1 MVAPEGWEI
10 VELDEVAEVKTG
22 PFGSALHASDYVR
35 IGTPIVTV
43 EHLGEYFMI
52 HQNLPLVSDTDKN
65 RLSAYTLQAGDII
78 FSRVGSIDRN
88 VYITNY
94 EDGWLF
100 SGRLLRIRVN
110 KTYVYSKFLSYYLK
124 FNTTIQRIKNI
135 AVGQTMA
142 SLNTKLLNRFIIAYP
157 PLPEQLRIAEV
168 LSDTDLYI
176 TTLERLIAKKEAV
189 KQGVMQELLTGK
201 RRLPGFKDE
210 WVEKTIE
217 QLVERFAT
225 GLNPRQNFTLNTGG
239 INYYVTIKNFF
250 NGVLYLDEECDKI
263 DDSALALINT
273 RSDLQKGD
281 ILFSSIGRI
290 GDSYLIQET
299 PKNWNINESVF
310 TLRPNKSIII
320 SAFLYYLLR
329 STGFQQSLSINST
342 GSTLTSIK
350 MGHLKPVTLSI
361 PPTLAEQTAIA
372 EILSDMDA
380 ELSALKKKLEKIRL
394 IKQGM
399 MDALLTGKIRL
410 PEDKPNVQFTQR
422 KEQEEIL
429 YAAEKT
435 EEYTAESKKAKHH
448 ANSEGYQDAVI
459 LAALVHRFGTKNFP
473 FTAFD
478 CQKFPYLFYRYM
490 EGQTK
495 GYRKFAAGPYN
506 PALKYKTAR
515 PIALKKKYIQDHIGK
530 YRGFI
535 SGINVQ
541 EALNYFQQWYGNKPL
556 AWFEQFRYIP
566 KRKDELE
573 LLTTTDMS
581 MVEIRGE
588 GRNITVQSVKEL
600 MKKNP
605 EWKDKLN
612 RPIFSDNNIERAIKW
627 CYDLFGGEYDG

>member
-1 MVAPEGWEI
+1 MVVPEGWEI
-10 VELDEVAEVKTG
+10 VELGDKADIYRGSSPRPIDSFLTTKASGINWIKIGDASPYSKYIISSKERIIPEGLLYSRAVFKG
-22 PFGSALHASDYVR
+22 DFILSNSMSFGRPYILK
-35 IGTPIVTV
+35 INGC
-43 EHLGEYFMI
+43 I
-52 HQNLPLVSDTDKN
+52 H
-65 RLSAYTLQAGDII
+65 
-78 FSRVGSIDRN
+78 
-88 VYITNY
+88 
-94 EDGWLF
+94 DGWLAIQNYHRHF
-100 SGRLLRIRVN
+100 DTDFLYYSLCSETVLQQYINMAAGSSVKNLN
-110 KTYVYSKFLSYYLK
+110 KEKV
-124 FNTTIQRIKNI
+124 
-135 AVGQTMA
+135 A
-142 SLNTKLLNRFIIAYP
+142 KLIICAP

-168 LSDTDLYI
+168 LSDTDSYI
-176 TTLERLIAKKEAV
+176 TTLELLIAKKEAV
-189 KQGVMQELLTGK
+189 KQGTMQELLTGK
-201 RRLPGFKDE
+201 RRLPGFKGE
-210 WVEKTIE
+210 WVEKRLENVANILKGYGLSKAKIALEGCFPCILYGELFTEYNEIITSITSRTNYIE
-217 QLVERFAT
+217 
-225 GLNPRQNFTLNTGG
+225 
-239 INYYVTIKNFF
+239 
-250 NGVLYLDEECDKI
+250 GVP
-263 DDSALALINT
+263 SV
-273 RSDLQKGD
+273 KGD
-281 ILFSSIGRI
+281 ILIPASTTTIGI
-290 GDSYLIQET
+290 DLAKASAIPFDNVLLGGDINIIR
-299 PKNWNINESVF
+299 PNDKNIN
-310 TLRPNKSIII
+310 SIFLAMYIMYTKKIEI
-320 SAFLYYLLR
+320 SIRAK
-329 STGFQQSLSINST
+329 
-342 GSTLTSIK
+342 GSTVY
-350 MGHLKPVTLSI
+350 HLHGKDLFDLSLYI

-422 KEQEEIL
+422 KEPEEIL
-429 YAAEKT
+429 YVAEKT
-435 EEYTAESKKAKHH
+435 EGYTAEAKKAKHH

-478 CQKFPYLFYRYM
+478 CQKFPYLFHRYM

-541 EALNYFQQWYGNKPL
+541 EALNYFQQWYGNEPL

-627 CYDLFGGEYDG
+627 SYDLFGGEHD

>member
-1 MVAPEGWEI
+1 MVAPEGWKI
-10 VELDEVAEVKTG
+10 VELDEVAIIG
-22 PFGSALHASDYVR
+22 DGLH
-35 IGTPIVTV
+35 GTPEYDKNGRYFFINGNNLQNGCIVVDINTKRV
-43 EHLGEYFMI
+43 NFNVYEKLDNHFSLDTIFMSINGTIGNMAYFNNEMVVIGKSIAYFNSSKRISKNYLFFYLQNNQLLEYFYEA
-52 HQNLPLVSDTDKN
+52 LT
-65 RLSAYTLQAGDII
+65 
-78 FSRVGSIDRN
+78 GS
-88 VYITNY
+88 T
-94 EDGWLF
+94 
-100 SGRLLRIRVN
+100 
-110 KTYVYSKFLSYYLK
+110 
-124 FNTTIQRIKNI
+124 IKNL
-135 AVGQTMA
+135 G
-142 SLNTKLLNRFIIAYP
+142 LNVIRKAKILLP
-157 PLPEQLRIAEV
+157 PLPEQRRIAEV
-168 LSDTDLYI
+168 LSDTDSYI

-189 KQGVMQELLTGK
+189 KQGTMQELLTGK

-210 WVEKTIE
+210 WVEKRLGEIVKVYNALRIPVTEAQREKGSYPYYGANGILDYVKGYTHE
-217 QLVERFAT
+217 GEFVLLAEDGANDLLNYPVIYVNGRVWVNNHTHVIT
-225 GLNPRQNFTLNTGG
+225 GLAG
-239 INYYVTIKNFF
+239 I
-250 NGVLYLDEECDKI
+250 
-263 DDSALALINT
+263 ANT
-273 RSDLQKGD
+273 RFLSYALKIIRFQHLVVGGTRCK
-281 ILFSSIGRI
+281 LNSSIM
-290 GDSYLIQET
+290 S
-299 PKNWNINESVF
+299 K
-310 TLRPNKSIII
+310 III
-320 SAFLYYLLR
+320 
-329 STGFQQSLSINST
+329 
-342 GSTLTSIK
+342 
-350 MGHLKPVTLSI
+350 SI
-361 PPTLAEQTAIA
+361 PPTLVEQTAIA

-399 MDALLTGKIRL
+399 MNALLTGKIRL

-422 KEQEEIL
+422 KEPKEIL

-435 EEYTAESKKAKHH
+435 EEYTAEAKKAKHH

-541 EALNYFQQWYGNKPL
+541 EALNYFQQWYGNEPL

-627 CYDLFGGEYDG
+627 SYDLFGGEHD

>member
-1 MVAPEGWEI
+1 
-10 VELDEVAEVKTG
+10 
-22 PFGSALHASDYVR
+22 
-35 IGTPIVTV
+35 
-43 EHLGEYFMI
+43 
-52 HQNLPLVSDTDKN
+52 
-65 RLSAYTLQAGDII
+65 
-78 FSRVGSIDRN
+78 
-88 VYITNY
+88 
-94 EDGWLF
+94 
-100 SGRLLRIRVN
+100 
-110 KTYVYSKFLSYYLK
+110 
-124 FNTTIQRIKNI
+124 
-135 AVGQTMA
+135 
-142 SLNTKLLNRFIIAYP
+142 
-157 PLPEQLRIAEV
+157 
-168 LSDTDLYI
+168 
-176 TTLERLIAKKEAV
+176 
-189 KQGVMQELLTGK
+189 MQELLTGK

-210 WVEKTIE
+210 WVEKRLENVANILKGYGLSKAKIALEGCFPCILYGELFTEYNEIITSITSRTNYIE
-217 QLVERFAT
+217 
-225 GLNPRQNFTLNTGG
+225 
-239 INYYVTIKNFF
+239 
-250 NGVLYLDEECDKI
+250 GVP
-263 DDSALALINT
+263 SV
-273 RSDLQKGD
+273 KGD
-281 ILFSSIGRI
+281 ILIPASTTTIGI
-290 GDSYLIQET
+290 DLAKASVIPFDNVLLGGDINIIR
-299 PKNWNINESVF
+299 PNDKNIN
-310 TLRPNKSIII
+310 SIFLAMYIMYTKRMEI
-320 SAFLYYLLR
+320 SIRAK
-329 STGFQQSLSINST
+329 
-342 GSTLTSIK
+342 GSTVY
-350 MGHLKPVTLSI
+350 HLHGKDLFDLSLCI

-372 EILSDMDA
+372 EILSDMDT

-422 KEQEEIL
+422 KEQEEIP

-435 EEYTAESKKAKHH
+435 EEYTAEAKKAKHH

-541 EALNYFQQWYGNKPL
+541 EALNYFQQWYGNEPL

-627 CYDLFGGEYDG
+627 SYDLFGGEHD

>member
-1 MVAPEGWEI
+1 MVAPEGWE
-10 VELDEVAEVKTG
+10 VK
-22 PFGSALHASDYVR
+22 L
-35 IGTPIVTV
+35 
-43 EHLGEYFMI
+43 L
-52 HQNLPLVSDTDKN
+52 
-65 RLSAYTLQAGDII
+65 GDIGYFSKGQGINRDNMHSGAIPCIRYGEIYTHHNNYIKKFYSHISIEVSKDSRKLRTGELLFAASGETKEDIGKYVAFIDNCEAYAGSDIII
-78 FSRVGSIDRN
+78 FTPETDINS
-88 VYITNY
+88 
-94 EDGWLF
+94 LF
-100 SGRLLRIRVN
+100 LG
-110 KTYVYSKFLSYYLK
+110 YYLNSEYVK
-124 FNTTIQRIKNI
+124 HQKSSKGQGDAIVHILAHSLAEITI
-135 AVGQTMA
+135 
-142 SLNTKLLNRFIIAYP
+142 LLP
-157 PLPEQLRIAEV
+157 PLPEQRRIAEV
-168 LSDTDLYI
+168 LSDTDTYI
-176 TTLERLIAKKEAV
+176 TTLEQLIVKKEAV

-201 RRLPGFKDE
+201 RRLPGFKGE
-210 WVEKTIE
+210 WVEKMIDYYGIFISGSGFPVIYQNQKKGIYPFYKVGDFNNIDNEYIMITANNYIS
-217 QLVERFAT
+217 QATASILKCPIVPCGSIIFAKIGAAIFLERK
-225 GLNPRQNFTLNTGG
+225 RQNKYDCCIDNNMMAFTVNDNGNSKYIMYLFQS
-239 INYYVTIKNFF
+239 IKFSDMVT
-250 NGVLYLDEECDKI
+250 
-263 DDSALALINT
+263 STALPSL
-273 RSDLQKGD
+273 
-281 ILFSSIGRI
+281 SSKQ
-290 GDSYLIQET
+290 L
-299 PKNWNINESVF
+299 
-310 TLRPNKSIII
+310 KSITK
-320 SAFLYYLLR
+320 F
-329 STGFQQSLSINST
+329 F
-342 GSTLTSIK
+342 
-350 MGHLKPVTLSI
+350 

-422 KEQEEIL
+422 KEPKEIP
-429 YAAEKT
+429 YSAEKT
-435 EEYTAESKKAKHH
+435 EVYTAEAKKAKHH

-459 LAALVHRFGTKNFP
+459 LAVLVHRFGTKNFP

-541 EALNYFQQWYGNKPL
+541 EALNYFQKWYGNEPL

-605 EWKDKLN
+605 EWIDKLN
-612 RPIFSDNNIERAIKW
+612 RLIFSDNNIERAIKW
-627 CYDLFGGEYDG
+627 CYDLFGELYDG

>member
-10 VELDEVAEVKTG
+10 VELDEVAIIG
-22 PFGSALHASDYVR
+22 DGLH
-35 IGTPIVTV
+35 GTPEYDKNGRYFFINGNNLQNGRIVVDINTKRV
-43 EHLGEYFMI
+43 NFNVYEKLDNHFSLDTIFMSINGTIGNMAYFNNEMVVIGKSIAYFNSSKRISKNYLFFYLQNNQLLEYFCEA
-52 HQNLPLVSDTDKN
+52 LT
-65 RLSAYTLQAGDII
+65 
-78 FSRVGSIDRN
+78 GS
-88 VYITNY
+88 T
-94 EDGWLF
+94 
-100 SGRLLRIRVN
+100 
-110 KTYVYSKFLSYYLK
+110 
-124 FNTTIQRIKNI
+124 IKNL
-135 AVGQTMA
+135 G
-142 SLNTKLLNRFIIAYP
+142 LNVIRKAKILLP

-176 TTLERLIAKKEAV
+176 TTLEQLIAKKEAV
-189 KQGVMQELLTGK
+189 KQGTMQELLTGK
-201 RRLPGFKDE
+201 RRLPGFKGE
-210 WVEKTIE
+210 WVEKRLGEIGYTYSGLSGKQKHDFGVGNAQYITF
-217 QLVERFAT
+217 LNVLSNTVIDTSILER
-225 GLNPRQNFTLNTGG
+225 
-239 INYYVTIKNFF
+239 VTISTSEKQNVVQCGDIFF
-250 NGVLYLDEECDKI
+250 N
-263 DDSALALINT
+263 T
-273 RSDLQKGD
+273 
-281 ILFSSIGRI
+281 SS
-290 GDSYLIQET
+290 ET
-299 PKNWNINESVF
+299 PEEVGMCAVLTIPLSNTYLNSFCFGFRLISDEINALFLSYYFNSGEGRKIMLLLAQGATRYNLTKTYLMKAVLTLPLKN
-310 TLRPNKSIII
+310 
-320 SAFLYYLLR
+320 
-329 STGFQQSLSINST
+329 
-342 GSTLTSIK
+342 
-350 MGHLKPVTLSI
+350 
-361 PPTLAEQTAIA
+361 EQTAIA

-422 KEQEEIL
+422 KEQEEIP

-435 EEYTAESKKAKHH
+435 EEYTAEAKKAKHH

-541 EALNYFQQWYGNKPL
+541 EALNYFQQWYGNEPL

-627 CYDLFGGEYDG
+627 CYDLFGELYD

>member
-1 MVAPEGWEI
+1 MVVPEGWEI
-10 VELDEVAEVKTG
+10 VELGDKADIYRGSSPRPIDSFLTTKASGINWIKIGDASPYSKYIISSKERIIPEGLLYSRAVFKG
-22 PFGSALHASDYVR
+22 DFILSNSMSFGRPYILK
-35 IGTPIVTV
+35 INGC
-43 EHLGEYFMI
+43 I
-52 HQNLPLVSDTDKN
+52 H
-65 RLSAYTLQAGDII
+65 
-78 FSRVGSIDRN
+78 
-88 VYITNY
+88 
-94 EDGWLF
+94 DGWLAIQNYHRHF
-100 SGRLLRIRVN
+100 DTDFLYYSLCSETVLQQYINMAAGSSVKNLN
-110 KTYVYSKFLSYYLK
+110 KEKV
-124 FNTTIQRIKNI
+124 
-135 AVGQTMA
+135 A
-142 SLNTKLLNRFIIAYP
+142 KLIICAP
-157 PLPEQLRIAEV
+157 PLPEQLCIAEV

-627 CYDLFGGEYDG
+627 SYDLFGGEHD

>member
-1 MVAPEGWEI
+1 MVVPEGWEI
-10 VELDEVAEVKTG
+10 VELDEVAIIG
-22 PFGSALHASDYVR
+22 DGLH
-35 IGTPIVTV
+35 GTPEYDKNGRYFFINGNNLQNGCIVVDTNTKRV
-43 EHLGEYFMI
+43 NFNVYEKLDNHFSLDTIFMSINGTIGNMAYFNNEMVVIGKSIAYFNSSKRISKNYLFFYLQNNQLLEYFYEA
-52 HQNLPLVSDTDKN
+52 LT
-65 RLSAYTLQAGDII
+65 
-78 FSRVGSIDRN
+78 GS
-88 VYITNY
+88 T
-94 EDGWLF
+94 
-100 SGRLLRIRVN
+100 
-110 KTYVYSKFLSYYLK
+110 
-124 FNTTIQRIKNI
+124 IKNL
-135 AVGQTMA
+135 G
-142 SLNTKLLNRFIIAYP
+142 LNVIRKAKILLP
-157 PLPEQLRIAEV
+157 PLPEQHRIAEV
-168 LSDTDLYI
+168 LSDTDSYI

-189 KQGVMQELLTGK
+189 KQGTMQELLTGK
-201 RRLPGFKDE
+201 RRLPGFKGAWAEKRLENIVKVYDSLRIPVTE
-210 WVEKTIE
+210 AQREKGSYPYYGANGILDYVKGYTHEGEFVLLAEDGANDLLNYPVIYVNGRVWVNNHTHVI
-217 QLVERFAT
+217 T
-225 GLNPRQNFTLNTGG
+225 GLAG
-239 INYYVTIKNFF
+239 I
-250 NGVLYLDEECDKI
+250 
-263 DDSALALINT
+263 ANT
-273 RSDLQKGD
+273 RFLSYALKIIRFQHLVVGGTRCK
-281 ILFSSIGRI
+281 LNSSIM
-290 GDSYLIQET
+290 S
-299 PKNWNINESVF
+299 K
-310 TLRPNKSIII
+310 III
-320 SAFLYYLLR
+320 
-329 STGFQQSLSINST
+329 
-342 GSTLTSIK
+342 
-350 MGHLKPVTLSI
+350 SI

-399 MDALLTGKIRL
+399 MESLLTGKIRL
-410 PEDKPNVQFTQR
+410 LDDKPNMQFTHR
-422 KEQEEIL
+422 KEPEEIL
-429 YAAEKT
+429 YAAETT
-435 EEYTAESKKAKHH
+435 EGYTAEAKKAKHH

-541 EALNYFQQWYGNKPL
+541 EALNYFQQWYGNEPF

-627 CYDLFGGEYDG
+627 SYDLFGGEHD